1 MSKDGARDTPSAG
14 TAENWGR
21 QDRIRAGSVS
31 GPWRSAPRDGH
42 GESGPAAPPPRG
54 GTGHGVAAAMEK
66 ARAKPTGATGRI
78 DSGLQP
84 RMPVPR
90 ASSEDPAYPD
100 IDETMNRQRRS
111 VRAAIAAGGLIALAI
126 VAAAFLL
133 RPDAAPDLA
142 APVAPTPSEP
152 VASVPAPPDTLAAAP
167 TPSAAPETA
176 ASVPDGSQP
185 APAAIEPAVVDDG
198 SGAIR
203 LRVGPNLAPERR
215 EQIAAALEAEGYGPV
230 RVEIL
235 PFPIAASRVGFY
247 REEDEASAASLAEFI
262 SGVLGDGGI
271 KVSTRDYGKLLSD
284 TDPGRLDVWI
294 EG

>member
-54 GTGHGVAAAMEK
+54 GTGHGVAAALEK
-66 ARAKPTGATGRI
+66 ARARPTGATGRI
-78 DSGLQP
+78 DSGPPP
-84 RMPVPR
+84 RKPVPH
-90 ASSEDPAYPD
+90 APAADPARSD
-100 IDETMNRQRRS
+100 IIETIDRQRRS
-111 VRAAIAAGGLIALAI
+111 VRVAIVAGGLIALAI

-133 RPDAAPDLA
+133 RPGAAPEMA
-142 APVAPTPSEP
+142 APVTPAPSETVAAVPTPSET
-152 VASVPAPPDTLAAAP
+152 VAAAP
-167 TPSAAPETA
+167 APSAATETVA
-176 ASVPDGSQP
+176 AVPDGSEAAP
-185 APAAIEPAVVDDG
+185 APVEPAVADAG

-215 EQIAAALEAEGYGPV
+215 EQIAAALEAQGYGPV
-230 RVEIL
+230 RVEVL

-247 REEDEASAASLAEFI
+247 RAEDEASAAALAEFI

-284 TDPGRLDVWI
+284 TEPGRLDVWI